1 MSVLCLSMLCRVNE
15 NSDKEYMFIQAE
27 AIDGSIQ
34 MPIVCV
40 PFNLLT
46 VWVDVIRW
54 LSTVIRWLS
63 TMCCR
68 QSNQQPVGTNYAAQ
82 VF

>member
-1 MSVLCLSMLCRVNE
+1 MPVPCLSMLCRVNE
-15 NSDKEYMFIQAE
+15 NSDKEYMVIQAE

-46 VWVDVIRW
+46 AWVDVIRW
-54 LSTVIRWLS
+54 LF